1 MGGSD
6 MLVLNRRPEKKT
18 PKQIISIRLDPEM
31 IDKLDQIAHDS
42 QSNRS
47 AVITEILEK
56 VVPKI
61 RVI

>member
-1 MGGSD
+1 
-6 MLVLNRRPEKKT
+6 MLVLNKRLEKKL
-18 PKQIISIRLDPEM
+18 PKQIISIRLDPYL
-31 IDKLDQIAHDS
+31 INKLDEIATES
-42 QSNRS
+42 QTNRS

>member
-1 MGGSD
+1 
-6 MLVLNRRPEKKT
+6 MLVLNRRGEKRL

-31 IDKLDQIAHDS
+31 IDKLDEIASES

-47 AVITEILEK
+47 AVITEILDK

>member
-1 MGGSD
+1 
-6 MLVLNRRPEKKT
+6 MLVLNKRDEKRL

-31 IDKLDQIAHDS
+31 IDKLDAIASESH
-42 QSNRS
+42 SNRS
-47 AVITEILEK
+47 AVITEILDK

>member
-1 MGGSD
+1 
-6 MLVLNRRPEKKT
+6 MLVLNKRDGKRL

-31 IDKLDQIAHDS
+31 IEKLDAIASES

-47 AVITEILEK
+47 AVITEILDK

>member
-1 MGGSD
+1 MI
-6 MLVLNRRPEKKT
+6 VLSKKQEKRE
-18 PKQIISIRLDPEM
+18 PKQIISIRLDPEL
-31 IDKLDQIAHDS
+31 ISSLDQIADKS

-47 AVITEILEK
+47 AVISEILEK

>member
-1 MGGSD
+1 
-6 MLVLNRRPEKKT
+6 MLVLSKRDGKRL

-31 IDKLDQIAHDS
+31 IEKLDTIASES

-47 AVITEILEK
+47 AVITEILDK

>member
-1 MGGSD
+1 
-6 MLVLNRRPEKKT
+6 MLVLNRKIEKRV
-18 PKQIISIRLDPEM
+18 PKQIISIRLDP
-31 IDKLDQIAHDS
+31 ILITKLDEIASQS

>member
-1 MGGSD
+1 
-6 MLVLNRRPEKKT
+6 MLVLNKRNGKKL

-31 IDKLDQIAHDS
+31 IEKLDAIASES

-47 AVITEILEK
+47 AVITEILDK